1 MRNQKSKSK
10 SQNYKSKV
18 KNNSIYIL
26 HYILIFTFCIL
37 NFIFCAKPKKETAN
51 KRIIS
56 LVPSTTEI
64 IYALGKDSLLVGNT
78 IYCDYPEAAQ
88 QVYKVGDFSNP
99 SLEKILRKKPT
110 LVLATLPEQKN
121 IIEELKKYKI
131 AVFASKPKS
140 VDSLLQE
147 ILEIGKLIDA
157 SDQANILFTA
167 LKHKLSEIQ
176 NKNSNIIDSPK
187 VYMEISGNPITTI
200 GNLSYINDL
209 IRYAGAVNVFE
220 DMNREYFVTNSE
232 ELIQRNPDIIIIL
245 HPLVTKAQVKK
256 RMGWSQI
263 TAVKKGRIYTDLN
276 PDYFFRP
283 GPRFIYGVED
293 LANIVQVVWIKKS
306 R

>member
-1 MRNQKSKSK
+1 VNTDSRNIFLRFLIC
-10 SQNYKSKV
+10 V
-18 KNNSIYIL
+18 FGFWF
-26 HYILIFTFCIL
+26 LIF
-37 NFIFCAKPKKETAN
+37 NFNCTNKQKETTP

-64 IYALGKDSLLVGNT
+64 IYALDKESLLVGNT
-78 IYCDYPEAAQ
+78 IYCDYPEAAK

-99 SLEKILRKKPT
+99 SLEKILKKKPT

-121 IIEELKKYKI
+121 IIEEMKKYKI
-131 AVFASKPKS
+131 SVFTSKPKS
-140 VDSLLQE
+140 VDSLFQE
-147 ILEIGKLIDA
+147 ILDIGKLIDA
-157 SDQANILFTA
+157 SEQSTVLVIA
-167 LKHKLSEIQ
+167 LKNKLTEIQ
-176 NKNSNIIDSPK
+176 KKNPNIIDSPK
-187 VYMEISGNPITTI
+187 VYIEISGNPITTV
-200 GNLSYINDL
+200 GNLSYMNDL
-209 IRYAGAVNVFE
+209 FRYAGAVNVFA

-232 ELIQRNPDIIIIL
+232 EMIQRNPDIIIIL
-245 HPLVTKAQVKK
+245 HPLASKTQVKK

-293 LANIVQVVWIKKS
+293 LANIVQGVWTKK